1 MSQILSAF
9 NNHFTEFVE
18 DIKRVFP
25 DDLDIATAAN
35 ALAKLRKANPKMI
48 IMAFKQFVSLP
59 YKKEIEAGEI
69 EFFINKDYS
78 QDVGG
83 DSASLILS
91 KIDLLRK
98 PVSEMN
104 ENEQK
109 KVIKYIQNL
118 TKLADLYN

>member
-9 NNHFTEFVE
+9 NDHFTEFVD

-25 DDLDIATAAN
+25 NDVDIATAAN
-35 ALAKLRKANPKMI
+35 ALAKLRKANPKII
-48 IMAFKQFVSLP
+48 IMAFKQFVSSP
-59 YKKEIEAGEI
+59 YKKEIESGEI

-78 QDVGG
+78 QDIGG

-104 ENEQK
+104 ESEQE
-109 KVIKYIQNL
+109 KVIKYLQNL

>member
-9 NNHFTEFVE
+9 NDHFTEFVD

-25 DDLDIATAAN
+25 NDVDIATAAN
-35 ALAKLRKANPKMI
+35 ALAKLRKANPKII
-48 IMAFKQFVSLP
+48 IMAFKQFVSSP
-59 YKKEIEAGEI
+59 YKKEIESGEI

-78 QDVGG
+78 QDIGG

-104 ENEQK
+104 EGEQE
-109 KVIKYIQNL
+109 KVIKYLQNL

>member
-9 NNHFTEFVE
+9 NDHFTEFVD

-25 DDLDIATAAN
+25 DDVDIATAAN
-35 ALAKLRKANPKMI
+35 ALAKLRKANPKII
-48 IMAFKQFVSLP
+48 IMAFKQFVSSP
-59 YKKEIEAGEI
+59 YKKEIESGEI
-69 EFFINKDYS
+69 EFFINKDYT
-78 QDVGG
+78 QDIGG

-104 ENEQK
+104 DSEQK
-109 KVIKYIQNL
+109 KVIKYLQNL

>member
-9 NNHFTEFVE
+9 NDHFTEFVD

-25 DDLDIATAAN
+25 NDVDIATAAN
-35 ALAKLRKANPKMI
+35 ALAKLRKANPKII
-48 IMAFKQFVSLP
+48 IMAFKQFVSSP
-59 YKKEIEAGEI
+59 YKKEIESGEI

-78 QDVGG
+78 QDIGG

-104 ENEQK
+104 ESEQQ
-109 KVIKYIQNL
+109 KVIKYLQNL